1 MAKLNSGISFTGS
14 LGNLSA
20 YTMRGSDKVILRH
33 KGGPSKKKIKNDPNC
48 INVRRN
54 NMEFGGRSS
63 TVKHLNLVLYPLK
76 SLADINIESM
86 LGKMLI
92 PAQKLDEASSWGQR
106 SVLLSRLPQV
116 IEGFDFNSKNSLSS
130 IIRSP
135 LMHNLSRET
144 LTTKVEIPALMPGIN
159 FFAPPGQYPLF
170 SMIGV
175 LGAVPDMRCVRNG
188 YEPMTMINSIHCY
201 RKVETPWLPTINGAA
216 AMTFDFSIQQ
226 LPPGNDW
233 CMMLAVGIRFAT
245 VGADGMPQQIPYTGA
260 AKILAVR

>member
-1 MAKLNSGISFTGS
+1 MTFTGS

-20 YTMRGSDKVILRH
+20 YTMRGSDKVILRR

-48 INVRRN
+48 VNVRKN

-63 TVKHLNLVLYPLK
+63 TVRHLNLVLYPLK
-76 SLADINIESM
+76 PLADINIESI

-92 PAQKLDEASSWGQR
+92 PAQKLDEGSVWGQR

-116 IEGFDFNSKNSLSS
+116 IEGFDFNRKNGLSS
-130 IIRSP
+130 IIRGP

-144 LTTKVEIPALMPGIN
+144 LTTKVEIPALLPGIN
-159 FFAPPGQYPLF
+159 FFVPPGQYPLF

-175 LGAVPDMRCVRNG
+175 LGAVPDMRCGRIG
-188 YEPMTMINSIHCY
+188 YEPMTMINSIQCF
-201 RKVETPWLPTINGAA
+201 RKVETPWLPTISGAG
-216 AMTFDFSIQQ
+216 AMTLDFSIQQ
-226 LPPGNDW
+226 LPAGNDW
-233 CMMLAVGIRFAT
+233 SLTLAMGIRFAT
-245 VGADGMPQQIPYTGA
+245 IGPNGMPQQIPHTGA